1 MGQGKH
7 KFKRIYDV
15 GDDKGPIYASDWKVL
30 QLNNLDLKGFSFHAL
45 ATEVYDV
52 LIAFFAG
59 YLRVVVSCMYSNFR
73 AYLKLEPSPVL
84 LAAGRC

>member
-15 GDDKGPIYASDWKVL
+15 GDDKSPIYASDWKVL

-52 LIAFFAG
+52 SIALQWFFCT
-59 YLRVVVSCMYSNFR
+59 LS
-73 AYLKLEPSPVL
+73 
-84 LAAGRC
+84 